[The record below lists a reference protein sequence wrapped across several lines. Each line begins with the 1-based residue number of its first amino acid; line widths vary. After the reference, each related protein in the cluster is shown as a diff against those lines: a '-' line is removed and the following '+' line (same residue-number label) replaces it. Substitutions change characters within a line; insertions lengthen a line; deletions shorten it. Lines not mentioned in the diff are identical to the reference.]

1 MGTPVAV
8 SQLVGLLHRQGGPAA
23 SLYNELTEKLKT

>member
-8 SQLVGLLHRQGGPAA
+8 SQMVGLLRRQGGPAA
-23 SLYNELTEKLKT
+23 SLLNELAEILKT